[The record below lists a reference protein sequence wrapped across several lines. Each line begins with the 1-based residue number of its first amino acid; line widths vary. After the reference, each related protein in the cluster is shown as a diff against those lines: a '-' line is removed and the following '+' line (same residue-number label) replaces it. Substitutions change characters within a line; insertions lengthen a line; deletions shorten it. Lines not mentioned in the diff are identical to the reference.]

1 MLKQIPISRE
11 NLLILWVAPAA
22 GQRGDPDPSVLYAA
36 VGRALT
42 IWESAEDVLASI
54 YGRLVPEKYA
64 KYRFGYE
71 TSHRKRSRMIK
82 RATET
87 FFENEGTDQSIRSAL
102 SLVIDHFSEAS
113 KRRNDFAHWVVQC
126 FTASGEHQCLLMP
139 SESNSRK
146 LEEFLIDG
154 KNSADFGAYK
164 ISNWYSASTIDDFS
178 DKFEALKNCA
188 IWVLNNLP
196 APITSPKPTVP

>member
-1 MLKQIPISRE
+1 MLKQIPISRD
-11 NLLILWVAPAA
+11 NLLTLWIAPAA
-22 GQRGDPDPSVLYAA
+22 GQRGDPDPTVLYAA

-54 YGRLVPEKYA
+54 YGRLVPRKYA
-64 KYRFGYE
+64 KYRFGQE
-71 TSHRKRSRMIK
+71 TSHSRRSQKIK
-82 RATET
+82 RAIDT
-87 FFENEGTDQSIRSAL
+87 FFTNEGADQSIRSGL

-126 FTASGEHQCLLMP
+126 FAIGGEQQCLLMP

-146 LEEFLIDG
+146 LEEFLVDG
-154 KNSADFGAYK
+154 KNSADFEAYK

-178 DKFEALKNCA
+178 DKFDALKNCA
-188 IWVLNNLP
+188 ICVLNKLP
-196 APITSPKPTVP
+196 PEGVAESVL

>member
-11 NLLILWVAPAA
+11 NLLTLWVAPAA
-22 GQRGDPDPSVLYAA
+22 GLYGDPDPTVLYAA

-71 TSHRKRSRMIK
+71 TSHSKRSQMIK
-82 RATET
+82 RATEA
-87 FFENEGTDQSIRSAL
+87 FFTNEGTDQSIRSGV

-126 FTASGEHQCLLMP
+126 FAIDGQQQCLLMP

-154 KNSADFGAYK
+154 KNSADFRAYK
-164 ISNWYSASTIDDFS
+164 ISNWYSASAIDDFS
-178 DKFEALKNCA
+178 DKFDSLKKCA
-188 IWVLNNLP
+188 VLVLNNLP
-196 APITSPKPTVP
+196 PSITSLASGVA